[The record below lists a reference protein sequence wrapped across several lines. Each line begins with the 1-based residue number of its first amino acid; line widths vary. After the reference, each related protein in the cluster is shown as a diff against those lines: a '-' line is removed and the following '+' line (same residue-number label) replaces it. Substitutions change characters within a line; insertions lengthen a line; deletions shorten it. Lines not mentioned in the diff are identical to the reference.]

1 MDEKNEEKIASEAKR
16 KKTRSFTNNSL
27 QNTKKV
33 NYLIFSPFPLSLMLR
48 RGKEKKHEIPLLKQ
62 LQREAFFDDKKVGK
76 NDIPRQRI
84 FP

>member
-1 MDEKNEEKIASEAKR
+1 
-16 KKTRSFTNNSL
+16 
-27 QNTKKV
+27 
-33 NYLIFSPFPLSLMLR
+33 MLR